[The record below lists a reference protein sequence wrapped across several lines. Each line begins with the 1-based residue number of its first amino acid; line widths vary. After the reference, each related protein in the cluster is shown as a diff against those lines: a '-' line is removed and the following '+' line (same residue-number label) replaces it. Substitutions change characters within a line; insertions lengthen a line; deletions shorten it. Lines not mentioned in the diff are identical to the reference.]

1 MVSLGCDKNLV
12 DSETM
17 LGILSE
23 KGYNITNDE
32 TEADCVIVN
41 TCGFIKDAMQ
51 ESIDTLL
58 EMAQLKSGR
67 LKYLIACGCLAERF
81 KGEITDEIPEIDAV
95 VGTTA
100 FDKIAEVI
108 EKLEGVENGADDSV
122 SVDKNGRPAAIC
134 DLDRLVAPKT
144 ERVLTSSP
152 YMAYL
157 KIAEG
162 CSKRCTYCI
171 IPKLR
176 GNYRSVP
183 MEQLI
188 TEAKSLAAQ
197 GIKELILV
205 AQETSCYGLD
215 IYGEKRLHT
224 LIQALCAVEGIEWI
238 RLMYCYPEE
247 VYEGLIDCF
256 KNEKKLLHYID
267 MPIQHSEDS
276 ILKRMGRKTDR
287 NSIKKVIASLRAA
300 APDIAIRTT
309 LIAGFPGETDEDHEA
324 LLDFIDEMEFDRLG
338 VFTYSAEE
346 GTPAA
351 VMPDQVPSG
360 TAEAYLKDIMELQQ
374 EISFEKNEAL
384 TGQTLP
390 CIIEGYEPDEGV
402 YVARSYRDAP
412 GVDGLVFVNAD
423 RELMSGAIVDVA
435 ITQAAEYD
443 LVGEF
448 LGYTDV

>member
-1 MVSLGCDKNLV
+1 MVSLGCDKNLC

-17 LGILSE
+17 LGLLAD

-58 EMAQLKSGR
+58 EMAQLKEGR

-81 KGEITDEIPEIDAV
+81 KDELTTEIPEVDAV

-100 FDKIAEVI
+100 FDKIVEVI
-108 EKLEGVENGADDSV
+108 ASLEQSNADNASITL
-122 SVDKNGRPAAIC
+122 DKNGKTTAIC
-134 DLDRLVAPKT
+134 DLDRLCAPDT
-144 ERVLTSSP
+144 TRVITSSP

-162 CSKRCTYCI
+162 CNKRCTYCI
-171 IPKLR
+171 IPRLR

-183 MEQLI
+183 MEKLI
-188 TEAKSLAAQ
+188 REAVALAEQ

-205 AQETSCYGLD
+205 AQETTCYGLD
-215 IYGEKRLHT
+215 IYGEKRLHE
-224 LIQALCAVEGIEWI
+224 LIHELGKIEGIEWI
-238 RLMYCYPEE
+238 RVMYCYPEE
-247 VYEGLIDCF
+247 ITDELIECF
-256 KNEKKLLHYID
+256 KTESKLLHYID
-267 MPIQHSEDS
+267 MPLQHSEDA
-276 ILKRMGRKTDR
+276 ILKRMGRKTDKA
-287 NSIKKVIASLRAA
+287 SIKSIIDKLKKA

-309 LIAGFPGETDEDHEA
+309 LIAGFPGETEEEHKA
-324 LLDFIDEMEFDRLG
+324 LMEFIDETEFDRLG

-351 VMPDQVPSG
+351 IMPDQVPAE
-360 TAEAYLKDIMELQQ
+360 TAERYLSEIMELQQ
-374 EISFEKNEAL
+374 EISADKNETL
-384 TGQTLP
+384 TGKTLP
-390 CIIEGYEPDEGV
+390 CIIEGYEPDEEV

-412 GVDGLVFVNAD
+412 GVDGLVFVRSD
-423 RELMSGAIVDVA
+423 RDLMSGAIIDVK
-435 ITQAAEYD
+435 ITEASEYD
-443 LVGEF
+443 LIGE
-448 LGYTDV
+448 LL

>member
-1 MVSLGCDKNLV
+1 MVSLGCDKNLC

-17 LGILSE
+17 LGILAE

-32 TEADCVIVN
+32 SEADCVIVN

-58 EMAQLKSGR
+58 EMAQLKEGR

-108 EKLEGVENGADDSV
+108 ERLDNPGADTDDSI
-122 SVDKNGRPAAIC
+122 SLDKNGRPSVIC
-134 DLDRLVAPKT
+134 DLDRLVAPET
-144 ERVLTSSP
+144 GRVITSSP

-162 CSKRCTYCI
+162 CNKRCTYCI

-183 MEQLI
+183 MERLI
-188 TEAKSLAAQ
+188 TEAKSLAEQ

-205 AQETSCYGLD
+205 AQETSSYGVD

-224 LIQALCAVEGIEWI
+224 LIQALAAIDGIEWI

-247 VYEGLIDCF
+247 IYDGLIDCF
-256 KNEKKLLHYID
+256 KHEKKLLHYID
-267 MPIQHSEDS
+267 MPIQHSEDA
-276 ILKRMGRKTDR
+276 ILKRMGRKTDKE
-287 NSIKKVIASLRAA
+287 SIKKVIGKLREA

-324 LLDFIDEMEFDRLG
+324 LMGFIDEMEFDRLG
-338 VFTYSAEE
+338 VFTYSAED

-351 VMPDQVPSG
+351 VMTDQVPSEK
-360 TAEAYLKDIMELQQ
+360 AEQYLKDIMELQQ
-374 EISFEKNEAL
+374 EISMDKNETL

-390 CIIEGYEPDEGV
+390 CIIEGYEPDENV

-412 GVDGLVFVNAD
+412 GVDGLVFVNSD
-423 RELMSGAIVDVA
+423 RELMSGALVDVH
-435 ITQAAEYD
+435 ITDAAEYD
-443 LVGEF
+443 LVGDF
-448 LGYTDV
+448 IGYTES